1 MATYPAL
8 RQSLLPNTPKQLF
21 FAWEDYWLSLPF
33 LLFISLPLLALILRV
48 SPGEFVGQL
57 LEKQTQEALGLSLLT
72 SLASILLTVLAGTPV
87 AYLLSKKHNRFT
99 RLIDVLVDLPTVLP
113 PAVAGLALLITF
125 GRRGLLG
132 SLLNEWGIQIAFTP
146 AAVIMAQVFI
156 AAPFYIKA
164 AMAGFISVDPEIK
177 QAAALDGANE
187 WQTFHYI
194 IIPLVWHSILIGI
207 VMSWARALGEFG
219 ATILFAGNLPAKTQT
234 MPLAIYLGFESGL
247 DSAFT
252 LAVILLLFSL
262 AALWAVKQ
270 LMGREG

>member
-8 RQSLLPNTPKQLF
+8 KQAFVPNAPKPWS
-21 FAWEDYWLSLPF
+21 FALGDYCLSLPF
-33 LLFISLPLLALILRV
+33 LLFISLPLLALVLRV
-48 SPGEFVGQL
+48 SPDEFTNQL
-57 LEKQTQEALGLSLLT
+57 FEKQTRAALGLSLLT

-87 AYLLSKKHNRFT
+87 AYLLSKKRSRFT

-113 PAVAGLALLITF
+113 PAVAGLALLMAF

-132 SLLNEWGIQIAFTP
+132 SLLNEWGLQIAFTP

-164 AMAGFISVDPEIK
+164 ALAGLISLDPEIK
-177 QAAALDGANE
+177 QAAALDGASE

-194 IIPLVWHSILIGI
+194 LIPLVWRSFLIGI

-219 ATILFAGNLPAKTQT
+219 ATLLFAGNLPSKTQT

-252 LAVILLLFSL
+252 LAVILLFVSL
-262 AALWAVKQ
+262 IALGVVKQ
-270 LMGREG
+270 LMESER